1 MNEDELDAGVRS
13 FIAER
18 QMQEVR
24 SYVGRGRSLESAS
37 TDQLNSEWVSH
48 VREWA
53 ADPQKT
59 ANLRRDDI
67 QAELILRGL
76 EPPDKLVQ
84 DELNA
89 ITEAA
94 AGAVAEMDETAK
106 EELSSEVMNFIRQEK
121 SRSD

>member
-1 MNEDELDAGVRS
+1 MNEDEFDAGVCS
-13 FIAER
+13 FLAER

-67 QAELILRGL
+67 QAELILRGP
-76 EPPDKLVQ
+76 EPPI
-84 DELNA
+84 N
-89 ITEAA
+89 
-94 AGAVAEMDETAK
+94 
-106 EELSSEVMNFIRQEK
+106 SSK
-121 SRSD
+121 TS

>member
-1 MNEDELDAGVRS
+1 
-13 FIAER
+13 
-18 QMQEVR
+18 MQEVR

-37 TDQLNSEWVSH
+37 TDQLNSERVSH
-48 VREWA
+48 VRERA

-67 QAELILRGL
+67 QAELTLRGL

-94 AGAVAEMDETAK
+94 AGAVAERDEIAK
-106 EELSSEVMNFIRQEK
+106 EELNSEVMNFIRQEK
-121 SRSD
+121 SRSN

>member
-1 MNEDELDAGVRS
+1 
-13 FIAER
+13 
-18 QMQEVR
+18 MQEVR

-37 TDQLNSEWVSH
+37 TDQLNSERVSH
-48 VREWA
+48 VRERA

-67 QAELILRGL
+67 QAELTLRGL

-94 AGAVAEMDETAK
+94 AGVVAEMDETAK
-106 EELSSEVMNFIRQEK
+106 EELNSEVMNFIRQEK

>member
-67 QAELILRGL
+67 QAELTLRGP
-76 EPPDKLVQ
+76 EPPI
-84 DELNA
+84 N
-89 ITEAA
+89 
-94 AGAVAEMDETAK
+94 
-106 EELSSEVMNFIRQEK
+106 SSK
-121 SRSD
+121 TS